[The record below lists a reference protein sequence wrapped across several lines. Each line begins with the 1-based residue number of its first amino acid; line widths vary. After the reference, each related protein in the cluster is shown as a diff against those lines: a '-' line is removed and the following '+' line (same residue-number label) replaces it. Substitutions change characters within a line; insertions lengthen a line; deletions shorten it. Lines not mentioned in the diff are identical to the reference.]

1 MRPTASLPFSAS
13 PLRLRHA
20 QQPIGFAVGHCAL
33 GAILIAQSG
42 RGLCAIALGDDP
54 DALVEQL
61 QARFM
66 HAAPMQDDPVF
77 AAMLDRA
84 ITFVEAPD
92 QALQLPLDI
101 QGTAFQQRVW
111 QVLQG
116 IAPGQTASYAQV
128 AQRMGAPRAV
138 RAVASACAANTLAV
152 VIPCHRVVRQDGMLS
167 GYRWG
172 IERKR
177 ALLAWEAQQVLRA
190 SGAAL
195 PLRKGDLAL

>member
-1 MRPTASLPFSAS
+1 
-13 PLRLRHA
+13 LRHA